1 MINFKRISLQ
11 NTGVLGEP
19 IDKRQYGGNGL
30 KFVVIYAESIRRHRL
45 FHDFKREVIDVA
57 FRFWERA
64 LSVRRPPNRKLLAER
79 GCVEQSFFRDL
90 TTGKIFCKSQCKPK
104 ATCYNHPIPDEYAS
118 GCSVGSGV
126 GSLREV
132 YRDGPGFAPNQYV
145 VFVSSVNEHGCLSG
159 RTLAYAGA
167 CETHPTTDRPIMGM
181 INFCPEKM
189 EIEEPGRTMML
200 GTAIHEMAHALGF
213 SKSNYALM
221 RDRDGR
227 PLTPRDPR
235 TGKPPLNPQRQ
246 YDPSEI
252 TVRRIARPWL
262 TAAGSFIKTFS
273 SFVTPTL
280 LAVGRKH
287 YNCPNL
293 DGIDIENEGGEGT
306 AGSHFDKRT
315 VGDETMA
322 GETGVKSVLSALT
335 LAFFTDSGWWDVDY
349 SVASEWHYGKDL
361 GCNFIMGSCY
371 AYMARMKQAG
381 KSIEP
386 YCDETGSLTCYHKK
400 AFGICAMGKYK
411 NLLPPEEQYFKGNP
425 NVGGTST
432 LTDRCPTVQPMETFF
447 KEPFMT
453 YCDHRLNIPFAQRGN
468 MFGQAFGNRSIC
480 IPHMGAWRAEMNG
493 KLTQDPRVKATCH
506 DVIFKKK
513 HNYNL

>member
-1 MINFKRISLQ
+1 MISTRLIWSFSSH
-11 NTGVLGEP
+11 
-19 IDKRQYGGNGL
+19 
-30 KFVVIYAESIRRHRL
+30 FFSSRHKP
-45 FHDFKREVIDVA
+45 FQ
-57 FRFWERA
+57 
-64 LSVRRPPNRKLLAER
+64 

-104 ATCYNHPIPDEYAS
+104 ATCYDHPIPDEYAS

-213 SKSNYALM
+213 SKSNFPLM
-221 RDRDGR
+221 RDLNGR
-227 PLTPRDPR
+227 PLTPRDPK
-235 TGKPPLNPQRQ
+235 TGKPPLNPQRH
-246 YDPSEI
+246 DI
-252 TVRRIARPWL
+252 TVRRIGRPWH
-262 TAAGSFIKTFS
+262 TAAGSFIKPVLA
-273 SFVTPTL
+273 FVTPTL

-287 YNCPNL
+287 YNCPKL
-293 DGIDIENEGGEGT
+293 DGIEIENEGGEGT
-306 AGSHFDKRT
+306 ADSHFEKRT

-335 LAFFTDSGWWDVDY
+335 LAFFTDSG
-349 SVASEWHYGKDL
+349 
-361 GCNFIMGSCY
+361 
-371 AYMARMKQAG
+371 G

-411 NLLPPEEQYFKGNP
+411 GLLPPEEQYFKGNP

-447 KEPFMT
+447 KERFMT
-453 YCDHRLNIPFAQRGN
+453 YCDHRLNIPLAQRGN

-506 DVIFKKK
+506 DVILKRTII
-513 HNYNL
+513 YNSIKIPLKSKLNL

>member
-1 MINFKRISLQ
+1 MSLQ
-11 NTGVLGEP
+11 NSGVLGEP
-19 IDKRQYGGNGL
+19 IDKRQYGGDGL

-45 FHDFKREVIDVA
+45 FNDFKREVIDVA

-132 YRDGPGFAPNQYV
+132 YRDGSGFAPNQYV

-189 EIEEPGRTMML
+189 DIEEPGRTMMV

-213 SKSNYALM
+213 SKSNFPLM
-221 RDRDGR
+221 RDLNGR
-227 PLTPRDPR
+227 PLTPRDPK
-235 TGKPPLNPQRQ
+235 TGKPPLNPQRH
-246 YDPSEI
+246 DI
-252 TVRRIARPWL
+252 TVRRIGRPWH
-262 TAAGSFIKTFS
+262 TAAGSFIKPVLA
-273 SFVTPTL
+273 FVTPTL
-280 LAVGRKH
+280 L
-287 YNCPNL
+287 
-293 DGIDIENEGGEGT
+293 
-306 AGSHFDKRT
+306 
-315 VGDETMA
+315 DETMA

-361 GCNFIMGSCY
+361 GCNFVMGSCY

-411 NLLPPEEQYFKGNP
+411 SLLPPEEQYFKGNP

-506 DVIFKKK
+506 DVIF
-513 HNYNL
+513 